1 MSTASSTSRSLRTGQ
16 KLLYAT
22 RSALDLAFKQFGQ
35 SFSVLCSRAVCQPP
49 VCDAM
54 EVHRELRAMKTPRKS
69 VAGEIPI
76 DPVSPKIASPVF
88 GKITVIAGYFSDL
101 AVSGAL
107 GCTTG
112 GRQAVDLGGHK
123 NSGPPSAAGTC
134 WTVAAMNAPT
144 SPIIRIEI
152 LIASFA
158 FIFAFIVVLLFCS
171 WDFVFLLGLP
181 VASDFG
187 NASCVPNPTH
197 WSVAYSH
204 QNFPTKTTVNPGF
217 RPIWARP
224 SSGRGPRTQTK
235 ALVANIYVR
244 FGGRQSQGGRVYSL
258 RHGRFG

>member
-1 MSTASSTSRSLRTGQ
+1 
-16 KLLYAT
+16 
-22 RSALDLAFKQFGQ
+22 
-35 SFSVLCSRAVCQPP
+35 
-49 VCDAM
+49 M
-54 EVHRELRAMKTPRKS
+54 EVHRELRAHQNPQKKCGWR
-69 VAGEIPI
+69 GF
-76 DPVSPKIASPVF
+76 PVSPKIASPSF
-88 GKITVIAGYFSDL
+88 GQITVIAGYFSDL

-134 WTVAAMNAPT
+134 WTVAAMNVPT
-144 SPIIRIEI
+144 RPIIRIEI
-152 LIASFA
+152 LIASFE

-197 WSVAYSH
+197 WSAAYSH

-217 RPIWARP
+217 LPIWAPTLFRP
-224 SSGRGPRTQTK
+224 GSKNSNKSARG
-235 ALVANIYVR
+235 
-244 FGGRQSQGGRVYSL
+244 
-258 RHGRFG
+258 